1 MAETPDVLSQV
12 GLGNIDQVIPHHQQ
26 RAVQKL
32 FVKFSGLDAPEQAM
46 TGEGFLRAVKSLNLP
61 PAGSSDEYLHSVL
74 TSCHSLYSR
83 QMKPSDEVS
92 PDAVLEREVKFIPF
106 LLLFQH
112 CFGDSC
118 FWVQVS
124 VIAVVSSLLF
134 RNVFWKSRSISSC
147 FYELMGDGMSQIVM
161 DEMIYCLAVIG
172 KKVLNKP
179 ESTSL

>member
-1 MAETPDVLSQV
+1 
-12 GLGNIDQVIPHHQQ
+12 
-26 RAVQKL
+26 
-32 FVKFSGLDAPEQAM
+32 
-46 TGEGFLRAVKSLNLP
+46 
-61 PAGSSDEYLHSVL
+61 
-74 TSCHSLYSR
+74 
-83 QMKPSDEVS
+83 MKPSDEVS
-92 PDAVLEREVKFIPF
+92 PDAVLEREVKPIHF

-118 FWVQVS
+118 FWVQFS
-124 VIAVVSSLLF
+124 FIAVFSSLLF

-147 FYELMGDGMSQIVM
+147 FYELMGDGLSQIVM

>member
-1 MAETPDVLSQV
+1 MRLASHKYRKQPGNVQKFERLFTKHLFPFAMAETPKDVLSQV

-83 QMKPSDEVS
+83 QLKPSDEVS

-106 LLLFQH
+106 HLLFQH

-118 FWVQVS
+118 FWFN
-124 VIAVVSSLLF
+124 SLL
-134 RNVFWKSRSISSC
+134 SRSFARSC
-147 FYELMGDGMSQIVM
+147 SGMFFGSHGRFPH
-161 DEMIYCLAVIG
+161 DF
-172 KKVLNKP
+172 LN
-179 ESTSL
+179 